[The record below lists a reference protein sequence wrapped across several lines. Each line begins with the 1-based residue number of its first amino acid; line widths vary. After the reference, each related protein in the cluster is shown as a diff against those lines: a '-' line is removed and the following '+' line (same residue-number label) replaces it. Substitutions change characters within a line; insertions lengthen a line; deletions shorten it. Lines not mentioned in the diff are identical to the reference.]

1 MNPTRFP
8 DSEISGSKP
17 VIGYPKLIAD
27 YHVLHRHL
35 TPRHPPYALRS
46 LTTFLSASE
55 HSSSRICS
63 ITLSVASASDA
74 TAFDAYSVIKDR
86 LGS

>member
-1 MNPTRFP
+1 MNGIRFP

-17 VIGYPKLIAD
+17 VIGSPKLIAD

-46 LTTFLSASE
+46 LTINLPLSA
-55 HSSSRICS
+55 
-63 ITLSVASASDA
+63 TLKEAMLD
-74 TAFDAYSVIKDR
+74 YYN
-86 LGS
+86 